1 MNSISDI
8 ETESSL
14 PTHTVP
20 VFPSS
25 PPVLTQH
32 SNPGAMDKGPDNK
45 SEPPLTQD
53 AEATRPPL
61 KHVNSNETERP
72 PTAQRIHDE
81 RDEQPDS
88 HGEEEVSEEEEEEEE
103 DVDPSERIVDFD
115 WDGLH
120 HRYHEAINR
129 CQGEEAE
136 LMQEW
141 ESLMAVLP
149 PFSSSSSS
157 N

>member
-20 VFPSS
+20 AFRSS
-25 PPVLTQH
+25 PPVLAHH
-32 SNPGAMDKGPDNK
+32 SNAGNMDKSPERK
-45 SEPPLTQD
+45 SEPALTQD
-53 AEATRPPL
+53 APVTRPRL
-61 KHVNSNETERP
+61 KHAYSDETERP
-72 PTAQRIHDE
+72 PSAQQTQE
-81 RDEQPDS
+81 EYGEQDNS
-88 HGEEEVSEEEEEEEE
+88 HGEEDASEEEEE
-103 DVDPSERIVDFD
+103 DVDPSERIADFD
-115 WDGLH
+115 WDDLH
-120 HRYHEAINR
+120 HRYHEAVNR

-149 PFSSSSSS
+149 PFSSTPQSY
-157 N
+157 